1 MKVLYAKNPRESGSD
16 VRYANAYRR
25 APETLTNC
33 QLRPLL
39 MPRAPGIRRRRLSD
53 SLGDFPMLAAF
64 IRFLEELIDVANFGR
79 DVSK

>member
-1 MKVLYAKNPRESGSD
+1 LGKETRYSTARQ
-16 VRYANAYRR
+16 VRFI
-25 APETLTNC
+25 P
-33 QLRPLL
+33 RPLARYQQAL
-39 MPRAPGIRRRRLSD
+39 LPD